1 MRRVE
6 KIVRSARGAISVCAM
21 LLMTGLTICL
31 TSCQHTGPQRPTYRS
46 GRQEVPQ
53 TDSLLL
59 QAIETNQHLAEEADR
74 ALTMYV
80 DSGFAQQELGYW
92 SRGMVT
98 VDSVLATGSVVTL
111 HRRVYTMDSVL
122 LEDVTEPVTVGQANQ
137 IQAVSDALTQ
147 MQRGQEVT
155 LIVPWYL
162 AYGSTGTEAVAPYT
176 NVRIELKVE

>member
-1 MRRVE
+1 MRG
-6 KIVRSARGAISVCAM
+6 KLAIGMSAMVLTM
-21 LLMTGLTICL
+21 VLTGCPK
-31 TSCQHTGPQRPTYRS
+31 TGPQRPTYRS
-46 GRQEVPQ
+46 GRQEVSMV
-53 TDSLLL
+53 DSTLL

-92 SRGMVT
+92 SRGMQQ
-98 VDSVLATGSVVTL
+98 VDSPLAAGSSVTL
-111 HRRVYTMDSVL
+111 RRIVYTMDSTRV
-122 LEDVTEPVTVGQANQ
+122 EDVTETITVGQANQ

-162 AYGSTGTEAVAPYT
+162 AYGSTGTAAVAPYT

>member
-1 MRRVE
+1 MV
-6 KIVRSARGAISVCAM
+6 
-21 LLMTGLTICL
+21 
-31 TSCQHTGPQRPTYRS
+31 
-46 GRQEVPQ
+46 
-53 TDSLLL
+53 DSTLL

-92 SRGMVT
+92 SRGMLQ
-98 VDSVLATGSVVTL
+98 VDSPLAAGSSVTL
-111 HRRVYTMDSVL
+111 RRIVYTMDSTRV
-122 LEDVTEPVTVGQANQ
+122 EDVTETITVGQANQ

-162 AYGSTGTEAVAPYT
+162 AYGSTGTAAVAPYT

>member
-1 MRRVE
+1 MRG
-6 KIVRSARGAISVCAM
+6 KLAIGMSAMVLTM
-21 LLMTGLTICL
+21 VLTGCPK
-31 TSCQHTGPQRPTYRS
+31 TGPQRPTYRS
-46 GRQEVPQ
+46 GRQEVSMV
-53 TDSLLL
+53 DSTLL

-162 AYGSTGTEAVAPYT
+162 AYGSTGTAAVAPYT